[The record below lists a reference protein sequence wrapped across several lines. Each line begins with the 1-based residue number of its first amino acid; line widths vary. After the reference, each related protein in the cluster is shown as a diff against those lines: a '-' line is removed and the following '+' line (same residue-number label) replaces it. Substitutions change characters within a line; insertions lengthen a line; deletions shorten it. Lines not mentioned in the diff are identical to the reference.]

1 MADSETIIVRRFRVS
16 AGRSRVFVEPGFD
29 IEDFLPFFFFGD
41 SAFGLGVS
49 TIELEALSFNHLFSA

>member
-1 MADSETIIVRRFRVS
+1 M
-16 AGRSRVFVEPGFD
+16 
-29 IEDFLPFFFFGD
+29 EDFLLFFFFGD